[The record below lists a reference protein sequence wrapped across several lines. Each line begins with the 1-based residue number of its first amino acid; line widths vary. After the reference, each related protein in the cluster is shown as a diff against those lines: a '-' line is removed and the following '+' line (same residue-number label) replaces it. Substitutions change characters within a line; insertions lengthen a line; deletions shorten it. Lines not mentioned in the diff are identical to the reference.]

1 MLEKVAHINV
11 LSKEYDIL
19 NVDLVKT
26 ESEFNNMFK
35 KFTINFGK
43 KCYTQKQLDKV
54 HDVHQAMQQGK
65 DVDFAKEMGRELGP
79 NYMKFIRNNFKEL
92 KDEEMQFRNII
103 NFIKDKANE
112 TFAMQQDYKT
122 SNVEEYDL
130 AKFYGN
136 IGNNQIEDTPDV

>member
-1 MLEKVAHINV
+1 MNKEIQAYKDKKREQTEKLRGLQDKRKKESKVLLEKVAHINV
-11 LSKEYDIL
+11 LSKEYDIM

-26 ESEFNNMFK
+26 EMEFNNMFK

-65 DVDFAKEMGRELGP
+65 DVDFAKEMSKDLGT

-103 NFIKDKANE
+103 NFIKDKGI
-112 TFAMQQDYKT
+112 T
-122 SNVEEYDL
+122 
-130 AKFYGN
+130 
-136 IGNNQIEDTPDV
+136 